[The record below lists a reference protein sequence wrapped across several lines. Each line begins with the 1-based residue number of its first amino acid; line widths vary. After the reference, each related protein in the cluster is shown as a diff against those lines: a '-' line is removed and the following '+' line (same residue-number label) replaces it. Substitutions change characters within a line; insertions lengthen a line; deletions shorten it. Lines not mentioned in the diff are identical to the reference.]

1 MIKFDKPKNLNGA
14 ELRKEL
20 LNAGVKIGNNATE
33 VVIDEYGDFWLDISK
48 ADVSKTEPIV
58 SSFSCRIYYPIRKKK
73 EVDFFILNLK
83 KLKRDG
89 N

>member
-20 LNAGVKIGNNATE
+20 LNAGVKIGDNGTE

-48 ADVSKTEPIV
+48 ADVSKTIKAEAEAKAQAKA
-58 SSFSCRIYYPIRKKK
+58 SA
-73 EVDFFILNLK
+73 EG
-83 KLKRDG
+83 KLAALGLTTNDLRALG
-89 N
+89 L